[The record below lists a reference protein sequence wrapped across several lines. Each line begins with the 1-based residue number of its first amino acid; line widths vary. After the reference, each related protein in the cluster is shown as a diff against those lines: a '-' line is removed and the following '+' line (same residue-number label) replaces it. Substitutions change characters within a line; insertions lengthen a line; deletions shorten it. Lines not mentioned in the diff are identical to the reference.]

1 MNPSC
6 NFPRAQLEYQL
17 EQERHQRAELE
28 KSRRRLEGDSR
39 SSQDSL
45 GEMEKMRNGLEDL
58 IKRSV
63 KDALHA
69 YIKLFR
75 VDGEKSQSAKVPFA
89 PDTNN
94 LRLKL
99 HSVKLCWEIL
109 QRLS

>member
-6 NFPRAQLEYQL
+6 NFPHAQLEYQL

-69 YIKLFR
+69 YSKLFR
-75 VDGEKSQSAKVPFA
+75 VDGKKASQPKYCLLLTP
-89 PDTNN
+89 T
-94 LRLKL
+94 
-99 HSVKLCWEIL
+99 I
-109 QRLS
+109 